1 MNLQD
6 MSVGLLRQVIAVY
19 EQEAWG
25 DQEFNC
31 PDMEGADTACVTEA
45 LGRFIDET
53 QAAGGG
59 TVHRYALR
67 LGNPRYPFMKLV
79 LQEHLV
85 QGEYFFEVDTHDGM
99 FDLESDPDS
108 QRLQELRRYNLSVK
122 ERVEQAL
129 LSAGLPTSMVLQ
141 GLIETLPTERIE
153 PNGFRILL
161 VDDDICIAKTLATL
175 LRGRGYEV
183 EVLHDGIDA
192 VETADGERHDLILMD
207 NEMPQLNGFVA
218 CRVLK
223 SRPETKDI
231 PVLIATAGSLTL
243 EQLDQADGFLVKPFR
258 IELLLSML
266 DHMLGRRSSL

>member
-6 MSVGLLRQVIAVY
+6 MSVRMLRQVLEVY
-19 EQEAWG
+19 HREAWAG
-25 DQEFNC
+25 TQHECLALDA
-31 PDMEGADTACVTEA
+31 PDDDDVTCV
-45 LGRFIDET
+45 LGEFIDET
-53 QAAGGG
+53 QESGSS

-85 QGEYFFEVDTHDGM
+85 QGEFFFEIDTHDGM
-99 FDLESDPDS
+99 FDLADDEEAKSFNA
-108 QRLQELRRYNLSVK
+108 LRQYNLRLK
-122 ERVEQAL
+122 GRIEQAL
-129 LSAGLPTSMVLQ
+129 ADADLPTSL
-141 GLIETLPTERIE
+141 GLKGLVETLPTPRVE
-153 PNGFRILL
+153 PNGFTILL
-161 VDDDICIAKTLATL
+161 VDDDLCIADTLAML
-175 LRGRGYEV
+175 LRGRGYAV
-183 EVLHDGIDA
+183 EVLHDGVDA
-192 VETADGERHDLILMD
+192 VETADSRRHDLILMD

-223 SRPETKDI
+223 SKPETKDI

-266 DHMLGRRSSL
+266 DHMLGRHHPL